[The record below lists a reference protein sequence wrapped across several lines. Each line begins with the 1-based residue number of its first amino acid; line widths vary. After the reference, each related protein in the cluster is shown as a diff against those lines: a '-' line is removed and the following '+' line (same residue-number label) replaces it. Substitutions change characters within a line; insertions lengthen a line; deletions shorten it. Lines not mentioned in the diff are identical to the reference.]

1 MECYLDN
8 SATTRCLDSAAA
20 LMAGILC
27 TDYGNPSSLHHKGV
41 QAEDYV
47 VYQYPMPRTFD
58 VPEGCYLF
66 MGDNRANSRDARYWE
81 NPYVSADAI
90 QGRAIFTLYPFS
102 NFGKLK

>member
-41 QAEDYV
+41 QAED
-47 VYQYPMPRTFD
+47 
-58 VPEGCYLF
+58 
-66 MGDNRANSRDARYWE
+66 
-81 NPYVSADAI
+81 
-90 QGRAIFTLYPFS
+90 
-102 NFGKLK
+102 